1 MEGSEDLKSLSLV
14 PSPVEKGRYSIAK
27 PDILFYQ
34 FYLRLNGE
42 HGYSDDLL
50 VLMLKN
56 KLQHGLPLLWRGIEG
71 EAVTCYNG

>member
-34 FYLRLNGE
+34 FYLQVDGE
-42 HGYSDDLL
+42 H
-50 VLMLKN
+50 
-56 KLQHGLPLLWRGIEG
+56 
-71 EAVTCYNG
+71 